1 MGCVDSAPSVRP
13 CGTKSSPSS
22 LEEELFPVGL
32 GGNVDGATREDD
44 CAGGK
49 VELVT
54 MVKTDVMA
62 ELSELIELA
71 PGLGVARMLLEIF
84 SWSRLVTEGSEV
96 REGRVTDDEIGVLDG
111 IATVGEAELR
121 SDMLCAETR
130 TTGTKSARQKPCAL
144 ENFMLMIVKI
154 QRTCRSGCCCYD
166 EHCTPDTTILSIC
179 ITASIESK
187 HPSPLPEALDVT
199 EYLSPRLS
207 LLFGVYCLN
216 EVECVA
222 LGKWVVPW

>member
-1 MGCVDSAPSVRP
+1 LRIANTILGQQRGVCNARGPGQNRSFRP
-13 CGTKSSPSS
+13 VSTFRS
-22 LEEELFPVGL
+22 LADGRLARHESGIVW
-32 GGNVDGATREDD
+32 NVEGATREDH
-44 CAGGK
+44 CAGGND
-49 VELVT
+49 ELLT
-54 MVKTDVMA
+54 MVKTDVLA
-62 ELSELIELA
+62 ELSELIELTS
-71 PGLGVARMLLEIF
+71 GLGVARTLLEIF

-187 HPSPLPEALDVT
+187 HPSPLPEALHVT

-207 LLFGVYCLN
+207 LLFGV
-216 EVECVA
+216 
-222 LGKWVVPW
+222 